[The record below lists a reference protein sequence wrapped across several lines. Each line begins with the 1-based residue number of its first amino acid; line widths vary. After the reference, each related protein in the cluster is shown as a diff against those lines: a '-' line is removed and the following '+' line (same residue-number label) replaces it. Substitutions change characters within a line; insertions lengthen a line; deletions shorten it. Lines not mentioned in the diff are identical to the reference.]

1 MFVIGKGMK
10 EKAFLFCI
18 PMFCLCLC
26 CAALPGAPSQ
36 ALFLLVS
43 SSQCSGSRMQPQT
56 PHSSAQRSAVLLGA
70 AAQGCVLG
78 LDVAVLEHVVGWCC
92 SGAQQ
97 LLVGHPG
104 KHQEKH
110 NKGLY

>member
-1 MFVIGKGMK
+1 
-10 EKAFLFCI
+10 
-18 PMFCLCLC
+18 
-26 CAALPGAPSQ
+26 
-36 ALFLLVS
+36 
-43 SSQCSGSRMQPQT
+43 MQPQT
-56 PHSSAQRSAVLLGA
+56 PHSSAQSSAVLLGA

-78 LDVAVLEHVVGWCC
+78 LDVAVLEHMVVG
-92 SGAQQ
+92 AAREQQ